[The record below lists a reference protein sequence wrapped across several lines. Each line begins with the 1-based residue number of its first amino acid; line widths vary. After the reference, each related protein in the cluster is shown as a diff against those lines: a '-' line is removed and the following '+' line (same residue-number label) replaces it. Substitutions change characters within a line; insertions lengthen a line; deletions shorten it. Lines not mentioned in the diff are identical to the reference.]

1 MGGVAASPAEPAGVA
16 MRSASSSTAFTAIG
30 LAEPCATLRVY
41 ALQYYWGM
49 EPWPAASGHTALRS
63 ATARISASS
72 SGVAAL
78 GLADCSAR
86 LVSHLMYIFCTV
98 HKIR

>member
-41 ALQYYWGM
+41 ALQYYWDM

-72 SGVAAL
+72 SGVA
-78 GLADCSAR
+78 GLRCAGTLTGNS
-86 LVSHLMYIFCTV
+86 SQ
-98 HKIR
+98 

>member
-72 SGVAAL
+72 SGVAAP
-78 GLADCSAR
+78 R
-86 LVSHLMYIFCTV
+86 LQRIAAHV
-98 HKIR
+98 